1 MPWEPGLLASEARM
15 AAANVRR
22 HGMGNPSLQQRR
34 FPPTTSGA
42 VPWASWATFTIWIGL
57 FAAPGF
63 LVSPRFTRHASRPT
77 AAMNPAPPPPIR
89 PLDASS
95 ARPRFSV
102 MLPTHE
108 PGALLTLALASVL
121 AQAPESDVMQI
132 AVVDDGSRPGVVH
145 DIVRQVDPRGRVE
158 IFDHAQR
165 LGLCGNWNRAVALAR
180 GELIHL
186 LHQDDYVMPGF
197 YARLD
202 AGYRRR
208 PDIGMAFCRSRL
220 VDAEGRRLKTTSQ
233 LRWMPG
239 LLNQW
244 LPRIAERQRVQTPSV
259 IVARHTYETLGGYRP
274 DLELAVDWEMWVRI
288 AAAYPVW
295 YEPRSLA
302 VYRRH
307 AANETTRLL
316 TSGAAWP
323 DMARAIALNARVL
336 PPEIRERTIAA
347 SVRWYTASAMRTAER
362 QILEGAFAR
371 AAVTLGH
378 VPGML
383 ALLDDEPRSL
393 TDFRRLAN
401 LRQQV
406 GHELHRRAA

>member
-1 MPWEPGLLASEARM
+1 MD
-15 AAANVRR
+15 
-22 HGMGNPSLQQRR
+22 PS
-34 FPPTTSGA
+34 
-42 VPWASWATFTIWIGL
+42 
-57 FAAPGF
+57 
-63 LVSPRFTRHASRPT
+63 
-77 AAMNPAPPPPIR
+77 PPPPIR
-89 PLDASS
+89 PLDASPE
-95 ARPRFSV
+95 RPRFSV

-108 PGALLTLALASVL
+108 PGALLTLALTSVL
-121 AQAPESDVMQI
+121 AQAPEPHVMQI

-145 DIVRQVDPRGRVE
+145 DIVRELDPRGRVE
-158 IFDHAQR
+158 IFEHGQR

-197 YARLD
+197 YERLN
-202 AGYRRR
+202 AGFRRR
-208 PDIGMAFCRSRL
+208 ADIGMAFCRSRL

-239 LLNQW
+239 VLSQW
-244 LPRIAERQRVQTPSV
+244 LPKIAERQRVQTPSA

-274 DLELAVDWEMWVRI
+274 DLKLAVDWEMWVRI

-302 VYRRH
+302 AYRRH

-336 PPEIRERTIAA
+336 PPEIRERTLAA
-347 SVRWYTASAMRTAER
+347 SVRWYTASAIRTAER
-362 QILEGAFAR
+362 QIRDGAFGR
-371 AAVTLGH
+371 AAVTLSH
-378 VPGML
+378 VPSML
-383 ALLDDEPRSL
+383 ALLNDEPRSV
-393 TDFRRLAN
+393 TAFRRLAN
-401 LRQQV
+401 LRLQV
-406 GHELHRRAA
+406 GSELQRRAA